1 MSSTRPESV
10 GDLQE
15 EITRLK
21 KENVV
26 LRQIVNSVRSDGTDV
41 DLISYAGTTCI
52 LGPIRGG
59 WQLRFHGEEGWVPVG
74 DVDELL
80 VQTLKEK

>member
-1 MSSTRPESV
+1 MSSTPSKSV

-15 EITRLK
+15 EIARLK
-21 KENVV
+21 KENAV

-52 LGPIRGG
+52 LFPIRGG
-59 WQLRFHGEEGWVPVG
+59 WQLRFRGEKEWVPVS

-80 VQTLKEK
+80 VQTLKEN